1 MTDVSVVVCTRNRA
15 HAILNCLQSIADSAA
30 HCEAKAE
37 LQIVVV
43 DNGSRDGTAS
53 IVREWARNSPIA
65 VDVVEQP
72 RVGLSVARNS
82 GVATARGR
90 LVVFTDDDC
99 RLELNYIKDLL
110 AHDATDSGPVLRG
123 GRVELGDATDLPFT
137 VKTDCSTFR
146 YHIRKTNLRMLHL
159 GGCILGCN
167 MAMRR
172 EVIEKVGDFDERFG
186 AGGMFPAAEDT
197 DFIFRAYLA
206 GFPIE
211 YVPDMTVRHYHGR
224 KSLADIQ
231 QLLRNYDLGEGA
243 IYAKYALRHPAFV
256 RQFYW
261 DLKASLR
268 ELFGPKTYQPQFGVF
283 SRHKIARNIRGIFS
297 YAFKGLRA

>member
-1 MTDVSVVVCTRNRA
+1 MTVVSVVVCTRNRA
-15 HAILNCLQSIADSAA
+15 HAILNCLQSIVDSAA
-30 HCEAKAE
+30 QCEAQSM

-43 DNGSRDGTAS
+43 DNGSQDGTAS
-53 IVREWARNSPIA
+53 IVREWAHTSPLP

-72 RVGLSVARNS
+72 REGLSVARNS
-82 GVATARGR
+82 GVAAAHGR

-99 RLELNYIKDLL
+99 RLEPSYIRDLL
-110 AHDATDSGPVLRG
+110 SYDAMDSGPVLRG

-137 VKTDCSTFR
+137 VKTDGSTYR
-146 YHIRKTNLRMLHL
+146 YDIRKTDLRMLHL

-172 EVIEKVGDFDERFG
+172 ELIDAVGAFDERFG
-186 AGGMFPAAEDT
+186 AGGLFPAAEDT

-211 YVPDMTVRHYHGR
+211 YVPDMGVRHYHGR

-231 QLLRNYDLGEGA
+231 QLLRNYDFGEGA

-268 ELFGPKTYQPQFGVF
+268 EIFGPKTYQPQFGVF

-297 YAFKGLRA
+297 YAFRGLRA

>member
-15 HAILNCLQSIADSAA
+15 HAILNCLQSIVDSAM
-30 HCEAKAE
+30 HCKAE
-37 LQIVVV
+37 VTLQIVVV
-43 DNGSRDGTAS
+43 DNGSQDGTGT
-53 IVREWARNSPIA
+53 IIREWAQNSPLA
-65 VDVVEQP
+65 VDVVEQ
-72 RVGLSVARNS
+72 RRKGLSVARNS
-82 GVATARGR
+82 GVAAARGR

-99 RLELNYIKDLL
+99 CLEPSYIQDLL
-110 AHDATDSGPVLRG
+110 SYDATDSGPVLRG

-137 VKTDCSTFR
+137 VKTDRSSNR
-146 YHIRKTNLRMLHL
+146 YDIRKTNLRMLHL

-172 EVIEKVGDFDERFG
+172 ELIDAVGAFDERFG
-186 AGGMFPAAEDT
+186 AGGLFPAAEDT

-211 YVPDMTVRHYHGR
+211 YVPDMPVRHYHGR

-231 QLLRNYDLGEGA
+231 QLLRNYDFGEGA

-261 DLKASLR
+261 DLKASWR

-283 SRHKIARNIRGIFS
+283 SRHKIAGNIRGMFS
-297 YAFKGLRA
+297 YAFRGLRA